1 MIESPLLTHLKG
13 YVGGQWLG
21 ADSAETLA
29 VSNPADGAHLA
40 DVPKMGR
47 TETLRAIDA
56 AAAALDQRAS
66 LEQRARWLHQ
76 IAQALHAQ
84 RVEIGRILTLE
95 HGKPLKEAQ
104 GEVDYAAGFFR
115 FCAEHVDRLGP
126 RTLGEQPRNC
136 RWDIHYRPAGV
147 VGLIT
152 PWNFPIGMI
161 AKKLS
166 AALAADCAC
175 LIKPSA
181 KTPLTMIALF
191 SLLERELDL
200 PAGKVNMV
208 IGSARPITDAL
219 FEHPAVRVIS
229 FTGSTEIGRELIRK
243 SADGIKRLTLELGGN
258 APYIVFDDANLEQA
272 ADNLIANKFRGGG
285 QTCVCANRI
294 LVQREVAE
302 AFAAQVAQRV
312 QRMRVGNGLEE
323 GTDLGPLIDD
333 NAVAKVRRHVEDALG
348 KGARTLAGGNAGA
361 ASGNYYPPT
370 VLTDVPKDALC
381 NREETFGPLVPIA
394 TFQDEA
400 EAVRIANDTEYGL
413 AAYVFSGD
421 LERARRVAERL
432 HFGHVGLNTGTGPTP
447 EAPFGGMKQ
456 SGYGREGGFEGL
468 FEFTEAQTL
477 PYPE

>member
-1 MIESPLLTHLKG
+1 MIESPLLTHRMG
-13 YVGGQWLG
+13 YIGGKWIA
-21 ADSAETLA
+21 ADSGETLP
-29 VSNPADGAHLA
+29 VSNPADGTHLA

-47 TETLRAIDA
+47 AETLRAIEA
-56 AAAALDQRAS
+56 AAAALGERAD
-66 LEQRARWLHQ
+66 LEQRACWLRQ
-76 IAQALHAQ
+76 IAQALHTQ
-84 RVEIGRILTLE
+84 REEIGRILTME
-95 HGKPLKEAQ
+95 HGKPWKEAQ
-104 GEVDYAAGFFR
+104 AEVDYSAGFFR
-115 FCAEHVDRLGP
+115 FCADHVDRLGP
-126 RTLGEQPRNC
+126 RTLEERPRNC
-136 RWDIHYRPAGV
+136 RWSVHHRPAGV

-152 PWNFPIGMI
+152 PWNFPIGMV

-191 SLLERELDL
+191 NLLERELDL
-200 PAGKVNMV
+200 PAGKVNLVM
-208 IGSARPITDAL
+208 GPARPITDAL

-258 APYIVFDDANLEQA
+258 APYIVFEDADLEQA
-272 ADNLIANKFRGGG
+272 ADNLIANKFRGSG

-294 LVQREVAE
+294 FVHHEVAE
-302 AFAAQVAQRV
+302 SFADKVVKRV
-312 QRMRVGNGLEE
+312 QQMRLGNGLEE
-323 GTDLGPLIDD
+323 GTEIGPLIDD
-333 NAVAKVRRHVEDALG
+333 HAVAKVRRHVEDALS
-348 KGARTLAGGNAGA
+348 KGARRLAGADTSA
-361 ASGNYYPPT
+361 LSGTFYPPT
-370 VLTDVPKDALC
+370 VLVDVPRDALC

-400 EAVRIANDTEYGL
+400 EIVRIANDTEAGL

-421 LERARRVAERL
+421 LERARRVAEQL

-456 SGYGREGGFEGL
+456 SGYGREGGIEGL
-468 FEFTEAQTL
+468 YEFAEAQTL
-477 PYPE
+477 PCAG